1 MIIIRNINIS
11 SKKRNNAY
19 RKSQLKVKTFQAKV
33 RRSRRSINKVNNKSK
48 IGSRFE

>member
-33 RRSRRSINKVNNKSK
+33 RSRRSINKVNNKSK